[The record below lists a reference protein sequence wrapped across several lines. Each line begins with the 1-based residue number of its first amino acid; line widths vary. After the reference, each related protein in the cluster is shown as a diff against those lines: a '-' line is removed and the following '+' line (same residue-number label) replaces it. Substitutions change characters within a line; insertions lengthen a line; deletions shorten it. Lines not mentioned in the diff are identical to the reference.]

1 MYEMDEKCR
10 KCKNN
15 GTAICNRCDMFY
27 DEFDPIDK
35 PKQTNA
41 DRIRAMTDEELANLF
56 ATSDCHECI
65 LDWHDACKSANG
77 ECGRERVLY
86 WLKQEASE

>member
-1 MYEMDEKCR
+1 MKEIDEKCQ

-35 PKQTNA
+35 PPKTNA
-41 DRIRAMTDEELANLF
+41 DRIRAMTDEELANKMSGLESF
-56 ATSDCHECI
+56 ALTCGGGWPPEKW
-65 LDWHDACKSANG
+65 LDWL
-77 ECGRERVLY
+77 R
-86 WLKQEASE
+86 QEAE

>member
-1 MYEMDEKCR
+1 MHEMDEKCR

-15 GTAICNRCDMFY
+15 GTTICNRCDMFY

-41 DRIRAMTDEELANLF
+41 DRIRAMTDDVLAEFISGKARTFGEEYEGYMSA
-56 ATSDCHECI
+56 
-65 LDWHDACKSANG
+65 LDW
-77 ECGRERVLY
+77 
-86 WLKQEASE
+86 LKEEAEE

>member
-1 MYEMDEKCR
+1 MYEIDEKCQ

-35 PKQTNA
+35 PPKTNA
-41 DRIRAMTDEELANLF
+41 DLIRSMTDEELARF
-56 ATSDCHECI
+56 
-65 LDWHDACKSANG
+65 
-77 ECGRERVLY
+77 LY
-86 WLKQEASE
+86 IKTCEDGCPQFDIISGWLNWLKQKVEEGE

>member
-15 GTAICNRCDMFY
+15 GKAICNRCDMFY

-35 PKQTNA
+35 PEQTNA
-41 DRIRAMTDEELANLF
+41 DRIRAMTDEDLANMLSWL
-56 ATSDCHECI
+56 SD
-65 LDWHDACKSANG
+65 
-77 ECGRERVLY
+77 
-86 WLKQEASE
+86 LKTADE

>member
-1 MYEMDEKCR
+1 MYEIDEKCQ

-35 PKQTNA
+35 PPKTNA
-41 DRIRAMTDEELANLF
+41 DRIRSMSDEELAEF
-56 ATSDCHECI
+56 CFRITDDVASYYGGDGYEPKYPVASKGW
-65 LDWHDACKSANG
+65 LDWL
-77 ECGRERVLY
+77 RE
-86 WLKQEASE
+86 EAKE